1 MKLSIVNVSP
11 DMRTPT
17 EKVEIFVT
25 QIRGLEKN
33 NEHIFV
39 DITVQNCEK
48 ASKFIWNPLQSS
60 ELLTR
65 NSWWPGKLLAKQKI

>member
-48 ASKFIWNPLQSS
+48 ASEFI
-60 ELLTR
+60 
-65 NSWWPGKLLAKQKI
+65 